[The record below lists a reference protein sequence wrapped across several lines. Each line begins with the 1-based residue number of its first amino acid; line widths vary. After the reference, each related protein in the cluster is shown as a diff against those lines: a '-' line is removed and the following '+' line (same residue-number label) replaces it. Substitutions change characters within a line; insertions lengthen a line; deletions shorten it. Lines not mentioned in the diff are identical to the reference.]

1 MPPDRPP
8 SLTFASVARLVR
20 RRVWLRRWLVWLRRT
35 VPYVLVVQ
43 LAAVLATLLLGH
55 SPAVAMVAVFLFW
68 LASTAIETTRQQP
81 SAFAALALWDSRR
94 GQREAFASAWWFE
107 QEAAPSAAMQAH
119 IEAQQQHLAEALP
132 QLGRDLPLSPSR
144 WLAAPVVVG
153 LLLGG
158 LVALSSEKAESQ
170 PMDAAMQEAA
180 KKEGEKLAQTDW
192 EKKQLPG
199 LTAEEKAALEQL
211 KENLKATAEDL
222 KTGQGQDARQVMSEL
237 ERRAREAE
245 KLAEKLGQEKNDWAS
260 DKLVQALRTHADT
273 ADLGDA
279 VATKSASQGA
289 AAADA
294 LAQQLKAPDLATTT
308 KERFEATLSEIHD
321 AAEPEDRQR
330 LVGQHVLSAADQMK
344 QNRAAEAGAE
354 FEQIAVK
361 LRDQALRE
369 KSREEL
375 EKLAQQLRDSGSN
388 INGQKDAGE
397 MQPMTAANGNQNQNS
412 AQQSQSQQQQ
422 QQQSQ
427 GQNGQAS
434 APQSLQPPG
443 LGQMQQSQMLQQQ
456 QPQQQPGGQG
466 QQPGQTMQQM
476 QMGQAQQPGQQ
487 GQGKNGPPM
496 LLAPDPR
503 KKDQDKPPEFLIMG
517 DVPNPDAAVTMPG
530 MTMATPGGSD
540 PGAGRAELKADATGR
555 QESGQTKVV
564 NAQQNQEGQSSVR
577 TVEGGIR
584 EEQATRGSTQTA
596 VEFLQAEE
604 EALDDAALPPSR
616 REQVRRYFN
625 ELRRRFEKQ
634 P

>member
-1 MPPDRPP
+1 MPSEPLP
-8 SLTFASVARLVR
+8 SFTFASVARQVR

-43 LAAVLATLLLGH
+43 LAAVLAALLLGH
-55 SPAVAMVAVFLFW
+55 SPAVAMVTVFLLW
-68 LASTAIETTRQQP
+68 LVSTAIETTRQQP

-94 GQREAFASAWWFE
+94 GQREAFASAWWFG

-119 IEAQQQHLAEALP
+119 IAAQQQQLAEALP

-158 LVALSSEKAESQ
+158 LVALSSEKPESQ

-199 LTAEEKAALEQL
+199 LTSEEKAALEQL

-222 KTGQGQDARQVMSEL
+222 KSGQGQDARQVMSEL

-294 LAQQLKAPDLATTT
+294 LAQQLEAPDLAATT

-422 QQQSQ
+422 QSQ
-427 GQNGQAS
+427 GQNGQAQAS

-443 LGQMQQSQMLQQQ
+443 LGQMQQSQM
-456 QPQQQPGGQG
+456 PQQQPGGQG

-476 QMGQAQQPGQQ
+476 QMGQAQPPGQQ

-503 KKDQDKPPEFLIMG
+503 KKDQDKPPEFLIIG
-517 DVPNPDAAVTMPG
+517 DVPNPDATVTMPG
-530 MTMATPGGSD
+530 MTMAMPGGSD
-540 PGAGRAELKADATGR
+540 PGAGRAELKADATER